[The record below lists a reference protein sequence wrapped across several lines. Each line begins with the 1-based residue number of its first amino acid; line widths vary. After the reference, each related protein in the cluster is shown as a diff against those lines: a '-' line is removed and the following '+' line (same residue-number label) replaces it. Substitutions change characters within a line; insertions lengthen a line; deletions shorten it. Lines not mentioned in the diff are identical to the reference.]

1 MDLVSRTF
9 NLKSGGSL
17 SWTGDPT
24 DGRISAT
31 GSYSVRASLSSLG
44 LQVDSTANNS
54 NVNVECLIHLK
65 NALLNPTITFGM
77 NLPNAS
83 EDVQQTVFALVDTT
97 NQAVMQQQVLSLLL
111 LGTFTYAGNTAN
123 NNSTDY
129 LSAITTNLL
138 FKQLSVDITDNVN
151 VGFRYL
157 ATSSE
162 KSYDEYQ
169 FAMRSEFF
177 ESRVLLETNVG
188 VISNS
193 SSASQ
198 LIGEFDLYYKLTK
211 DGRLQ
216 AHFYNHSNYNSNY
229 SSFSFDRLA
238 PYTQGLGLS
247 YSRSFDRFNDLFR
260 KKKTLLP
267 STGPM
272 MGKPKEKDKP

>member
-1 MDLVSRTF
+1 MV
-9 NLKSGGSL
+9 
-17 SWTGDPT
+17 
-24 DGRISAT
+24 
-31 GSYSVRASLSSLG
+31 
-44 LQVDSTANNS
+44 
-54 NVNVECLIHLK
+54 
-65 NALLNPTITFGM
+65 
-77 NLPNAS
+77 
-83 EDVQQTVFALVDTT
+83 
-97 NQAVMQQQVLSLLL
+97 
-111 LGTFTYAGNTAN
+111 
-123 NNSTDY
+123 
-129 LSAITTNLL
+129 
-138 FKQLSVDITDNVN
+138 VDITDNVN
-151 VGFRYL
+151 VGFRYR
-157 ATSSE
+157 AKRSE
-162 KSYDEYQ
+162 KRYDEYQ